1 MQSVRAAP
9 VVLSMRKSEALHMY
23 IQHCHCGP
31 GINGLTQYSLGV
43 CACKKHPISVPL
55 LPQVQLRHIDIP
67 KRNSHLL
74 T

>member
-9 VVLSMRKSEALHMY
+9 VVVSMCKSVALHMY

-43 CACKKHPISVPL
+43 CACKKHLISATNCVPEA
-55 LPQVQLRHIDIP
+55 H
-67 KRNSHLL
+67 
-74 T
+74 